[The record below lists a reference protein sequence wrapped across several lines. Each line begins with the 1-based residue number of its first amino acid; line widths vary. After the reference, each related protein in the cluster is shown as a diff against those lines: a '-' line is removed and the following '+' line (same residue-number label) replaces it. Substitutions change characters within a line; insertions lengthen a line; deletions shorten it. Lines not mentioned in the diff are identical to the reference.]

1 MLRMEVEALNLRVKV
16 SIRKWYMFYQ
26 GNTIV
31 FNRYIDKFV
40 FTFDLKLPTLFQQNQ
55 MLH

>member
-26 GNTIV
+26 GRI
-31 FNRYIDKFV
+31 NRYIDKFV
-40 FTFDLKLPTLFQQNQ
+40 FTFDLKLSTLFQQNQ